1 MAAIILERVKS
12 DFNLDT
18 YRHFVRHCRT
28 DEEMINSLMALY
40 EIKTEEEVFRHLF
53 LK

>member
-1 MAAIILERVKS
+1 
-12 DFNLDT
+12 
-18 YRHFVRHCRT
+18 
-28 DEEMINSLMALY
+28 MINSLMAQY